1 MPIFGENIGKAYV
14 EIIASGDGLDESIR
28 KEFHDTEPSIRAGG
42 EEHGRTYGDAFD
54 REVKKSWRQK
64 FGKTQGD
71 MFDDINRALTDSLA
85 RMDFGERFFKSPK
98 WRQFRTRLEN
108 EFGDA
113 GSLAGK
119 RLEQKFRDDFDVNAL
134 TSEID
139 RIGPHVRNA
148 QRDIVNAQH
157 SLDGFG
163 GSADRGRGMLEGL
176 DSELQHKSRDFTVFS
191 SSADQ
196 AGRHVDDLNASVG
209 GASGSLRELG
219 SAATKS
225 GTDVDRAG
233 TFWGRM
239 RTRFDSW
246 HESLGRFNNRFD
258 EFGDKVGGLFGKGS
272 RSELLNVFG
281 RVIEMGVKIPS
292 IFSKA
297 GEAVTGLGEK
307 FAQEGAQGSSFMS
320 VIGQAALVSVGG
332 IAALGAA
339 IVALSLLIGPVIS
352 LVFALAGILLALA
365 ASAAFAAAAV
375 GGVLLGALA
384 PLGIALFTAIAGFSS
399 MASGS
404 RKLSASF
411 KPLINDFH
419 DLGKVAADHAFG
431 NLPHVFDQL
440 HGVLQGLRPLIA
452 ATGDGIRSMI
462 QSLVGALRSKAFIR
476 FRDTFEKAMP
486 GIMRSLGHIAANA
499 FTGLAGV
506 FRALLPLVQ
515 DFLGWLAGIT
525 REFSDWVNSARGQNQ
540 VQGFFDR
547 AAHSAQ
553 ELGGFIA
560 ACVGLISD
568 LLNSGQHAGDTLFG
582 DLTTKINE
590 FRDFL
595 AQPVAFK
602 TQPQQF
608 GHKGAPKDT
617 PSAGLNIAPPGTET
631 RLQKFYDWVVK
642 IARKLGDCVFQAG
655 KLIGAF
661 NDKDSRKGLSLIIGA
676 LTTILALLTEIQ
688 NLTGGMLALPGA
700 IGRLATHIQTLTGN
714 VDVGKAFGDIGKN
727 FADIFRP
734 IGHVFDYLVVQPIR
748 DGWRDIRHLFGGINI
763 NWGKIFGHL
772 PSGSGFAKLIHLPTG
787 AEIAKLIGHV
797 NVSNLIEGGAKAAG
811 KLLASF
817 VGMPGKILSRI
828 GPINVSGILHN
839 ISTPAS
845 KLLSAFSGMVGKILG
860 KISPVNVSNILS
872 NVGTPAAKL
881 VAAFSGMAGKILG
894 KIGQV
899 NVSGIISGAVDAAN
913 RLVDAFRGLAGRIVS
928 AIGTITPH
936 ISIPH
941 IPGTAVGG
949 VFNQPQLRLFAE
961 AGPEAVVPL
970 NRPLSQVD
978 PAVRMLSA
986 IAQGKVPGMASGG
999 VVGGKSQTNYFNVQS
1014 NSPDPFTVATET
1026 VNRLAAVGGY

>member
-1 MPIFGENIGKAYV
+1 VPIFGENIGKAYV

-98 WRQFRTRLEN
+98 WREFRTRLEN

-119 RLEQKFRDDFDVNAL
+119 RLEQKFRDDFDVHAL

-196 AGRHVDDLNASVG
+196 AGRHADDLNASVG
-209 GASGSLRELG
+209 GTSGSLRDLG
-219 SAATKS
+219 SAANKS
-225 GTDVDRAG
+225 STDVDRAG

-239 RTRFDSW
+239 RTRFDGW
-246 HESLGRFNNRFD
+246 HDSLGRFNNRFD
-258 EFGDKVGGLFGKGS
+258 EFGDKIGSIFGKGS

-281 RVIEMGVKIPS
+281 RVIEMGVKIPA

-320 VIGQAALVSVGG
+320 VIGQAALASVAG

-339 IVALSLLIGPVIS
+339 IVVLSLLIGPVIS

-365 ASAAFAAAAV
+365 SSAVFAAAAV
-375 GGVLLGALA
+375 GGVLVGALGPLALALGVTILAVVGLKKHAGDLA
-384 PLGIALFTAIAGFSS
+384 PQLKELKKDFLDLAQVAKNAAFSDLPAQLGRL
-399 MASGS
+399 
-404 RKLSASF
+404 
-411 KPLINDFH
+411 H
-419 DLGKVAADHAFG
+419 DI
-431 NLPHVFDQL
+431 
-440 HGVLQGLRPLIA
+440 LQGLGPLVRVV
-452 ATGDGIRSMI
+452 GHGISQMI
-462 QSLVGALRSKAFIR
+462 NNILSAFESPAFLR

-486 GIMRSLGHIAANA
+486 DIMTHLGHITRNV
-499 FTGLAGV
+499 FTGLFGL

-515 DFLGWLAGIT
+515 RFLGWLDSIT
-525 REFSDWVNSARGQNQ
+525 GQFSRWINSVRGQNE

-560 ACVGLISD
+560 ACVGLISE
-568 LLNSGQHAGDTLFG
+568 LVSSGQHAGDTLFG
-582 DLTTKINE
+582 DLTQKINE

-595 AQPVAFK
+595 AEPVAFK

-617 PSAGLNIAPPGTET
+617 PSAALNIAPPGTET
-631 RLQKFYDWVVK
+631 RLQKFYDWIVK
-642 IARKLGDCVFQAG
+642 IARKLGDCVVQAG
-655 KLIGAF
+655 KLMGAF
-661 NDKDSRKGLSLIIGA
+661 NDKDSQKGLQLMIGA
-676 LTTILALLTEIQ
+676 LTSILALLTEIQ
-688 NLTGGMLALPGA
+688 TMTGGVVGA
-700 IGRLATHIQTLTGN
+700 IG
-714 VDVGKAFGDIGKN
+714 DIGGAFSHIDTLGGRIDPGKWISSAFSGIGRILDN
-727 FADIFRP
+727 LFIQPFR
-734 IGHVFDYLVVQPIR
+734 DA
-748 DGWRDIRHLFGGINI
+748 WRDIRHLFGPGAWGPIHI
-763 NWGKIFGHL
+763 DWGKLFGHL
-772 PSGSGFAKLIHLPTG
+772 PSGGGFAKLIHLPTG
-787 AEIAKLIGHV
+787 ATIAKLIGHV
-797 NVSNLIEGGAKAAG
+797 DVSGLIQGGAKAAG
-811 KLLASF
+811 KL
-817 VGMPGKILSRI
+817 VGNFAGMSGRI
-828 GPINVSGILHN
+828 FNKVKTNVSGM
-839 ISTPAS
+839 ISGAAS
-845 KLLSAFSGMVGKILG
+845 AAGKLLAAFAGMANKVFNKA
-860 KISPVNVSNILS
+860 KTNVSNMISGAGAAAASLVSAFGNVSSRIL
-872 NVGTPAAKL
+872 NAART
-881 VAAFSGMAGKILG
+881 
-894 KIGQV
+894 
-899 NVSGIISGAVDAAN
+899 NVSGIISGAGDAAN
-913 RLVDAFRGLAGRIVS
+913 RLVDAFRGLAGRIVA

-970 NRPLSQVD
+970 DRPLSQVD

-986 IAQGKVPGMASGG
+986 IAQGKVPHMASGG

>member
-1 MPIFGENIGKAYV
+1 VPIFGENIGKAYV

-28 KEFHDTEPSIRAGG
+28 KEFHDSEPSIRAGG

-54 REVKKSWRQK
+54 REVKKSWRSK

-98 WRQFRTRLEN
+98 WREFRTRLEN

-119 RLEQKFRDDFDVNAL
+119 RLEQKFRDDFDVHAL

-191 SSADQ
+191 SSADN
-196 AGRHVDDLNASVG
+196 AGRHVDDLNASTG

-258 EFGDKVGGLFGKGS
+258 EFGDKVGSIFGKGS

-292 IFSKA
+292 IFSRA

-307 FAQEGAQGSSFMS
+307 FAQTSEEGSSLGS
-320 VIGQAALVSVGG
+320 VIGQAALVGVGG
-332 IAALGAA
+332 LAALAAA
-339 IVALSLLIGPVIS
+339 IVVLSLLIGPVIS

-365 ASAAFAAAAV
+365 SSAAFAAAAV

-384 PLGIALFTAIAGFSS
+384 PLGIALFTVIAGFSQ
-399 MASGS
+399 MAKGS
-404 RKLSASF
+404 TKLSASF

-419 DLGKVAADHAFG
+419 DLGKVAADHAFS

-452 ATGDGIRSMI
+452 ATGNGIRTFI
-462 QSLVGALRSKAFIR
+462 QSLVGALRSKAFIQ
-476 FRDTFEKAMP
+476 FRNTFETAMP
-486 GIMRSLGHIAANA
+486 SIMRNLGHIAANV
-499 FTGLAGV
+499 FTGLLGV
-506 FRALLPLVQ
+506 FRALLPLVRQ
-515 DFLGWLAGIT
+515 FLHWLAGIT
-525 REFSDWVNSARGQNQ
+525 GSFSDWVNSARGQNQ

-568 LLNSGQHAGDTLFG
+568 LINSGRNAGDTLFG
-582 DLTTKINE
+582 DLTQKINE

-595 AQPVAFK
+595 AEPVAFK

-608 GHKGAPKDT
+608 AHKSAPKDT
-617 PSAGLNIAPPGTET
+617 QGASLNIAPPGTET
-631 RLQKFYDWVVK
+631 RLQKFYGWIVQ
-642 IARKLGDCVFQAG
+642 IARKLGDCVVQAG
-655 KLIGAF
+655 KLMGAF
-661 NDKDSRKGLSLIIGA
+661 NDPNSQKGLSLLIGA
-676 LTTILALLTEIQ
+676 LTSALALLTTIQ
-688 NLTGGMLALPGA
+688 QMTGGIVGALGFIGGA
-700 IGRLATHIQTLTGN
+700 FTHIDTLGGRLN
-714 VDVGKAFGDIGKN
+714 PGKWISSAFSG
-727 FADIFRP
+727 
-734 IGHVFDYLVVQPIR
+734 IGHILDNLFIQPFR
-748 DGWRDIRHLFGGINI
+748 DAWRDIRGIFGHFNI
-763 NWGKIFGHL
+763 NWGAIFGHL
-772 PSGSGFAKLIHLPTG
+772 PSGSGLAKMIHLPTG
-787 AEIAKLIGHV
+787 AAIAKLIGHV
-797 NVSNLIEGGAKAAG
+797 DVSGLIEGGAKAAG
-811 KLLASF
+811 KL
-817 VGMPGKILSRI
+817 VGNFAGMAGRIFSRVKT
-828 GPINVSGILHN
+828 NVSGM
-839 ISTPAS
+839 ISGAAS
-845 KLLSAFSGMVGKILG
+845 AAGKLL
-860 KISPVNVSNILS
+860 
-872 NVGTPAAKL
+872 
-881 VAAFSGMAGKILG
+881 AAFAGMAGKVFNKVKTNVSNMISGAGAAAASLVSAFGNVSSRILNAART
-894 KIGQV
+894 
-899 NVSGIISGAVDAAN
+899 NVSGIISGAGDAAN

-936 ISIPH
+936 ISLPH

-949 VFNQPQLRLFAE
+949 MFDSPQLRLIGE

-970 NRPLSQVD
+970 DRPLSQVD

-986 IAQGKVPGMASGG
+986 IAQGKVPHMASGG

-1014 NSPDPFTVATET
+1014 NSPDPVTVATET